1 MNSTHLI
8 VSESRDH
15 LQSETIKAMKR
26 IMFSVGE
33 ASGDMHAA
41 NIIKALRSKNPN
53 LEFYGMGGEKLRS
66 AGAELLVDCTDIAVM
81 GIVEVIFKYAQIK
94 AALNTLQESLRNSP
108 PDLLVLVDYQAFNFK
123 LAATAKESGI
133 KVLFYISPKIWAWR
147 PKRVYEIAKI
157 IDMMAVIF
165 PFEEK
170 IYKDAN
176 VPVRFVGNP
185 LVDKAKAQKDKA
197 SCFKDYGL
205 ITDRTVI
212 GLFPGSRRS
221 EIKRLLPI
229 QLAAADLL
237 LQSKPDLQFILP
249 IASTLNDD
257 DFTQYLNQYRHL
269 NIKLVKDLPYNVMQ
283 CCDAIIA
290 ASGTATLEIA
300 LMGIPSC
307 IIYKIALLS
316 YFIVKPLVKIK
327 HVGLVNIVAEK
338 EIVKEFLQFD
348 ARPQVIADEIN
359 LILDNKI
366 YRQNMI
372 AELNAVRDNLGKTG
386 GTENMAEL
394 ILEMLG

>member
-1 MNSTHLI
+1 
-8 VSESRDH
+8 
-15 LQSETIKAMKR
+15 
-26 IMFSVGE
+26 MFSVGE

-41 NIIKALRSKNPN
+41 NIIKALHNHHKE
-53 LEFYGMGGEKLRS
+53 LEFYGMGGDQLRN

-81 GIVEVIFKYAQIK
+81 GIVEVLFKYSQIK
-94 AALNTLQESLRNSP
+94 QALNILRESLHDNP

-123 LAATAKESGI
+123 LATTAKELGI

-147 PKRVYEIAKI
+147 PKRVYEMGKV
-157 IDMMAVIF
+157 IDMMAVIL

-185 LVDKAKAQKDKA
+185 LVDKAKALKDRS
-197 SCFKDYGL
+197 SCFEEYGL
-205 ITDRTVI
+205 TTNKTVI

-229 QLAAADLL
+229 QLATAERLIKD
-237 LQSKPDLQFILP
+237 KPDLQFVLP
-249 IASTLNDD
+249 IASTLGEK
-257 DFTQYLNQYRHL
+257 DFDHYLQKYKHL

-283 CCDAIIA
+283 CCDTIIA

-300 LMGIPSC
+300 LMGIPGC
-307 IIYKIALLS
+307 IIYKISLIS
-316 YFIVKPLVKIK
+316 YLILKPLVKIK
-327 HVGLVNIVAEK
+327 HIGLVNIVAEK

-348 ARPQVIADEIN
+348 AKPQSIASEIN
-359 LILDNKI
+359 LILDNKN

-372 AELNAVRDNLGKTG
+372 DELHAVRNKLGKTG

-394 ILEMLG
+394 ILEMLD